1 MQAGISRCW
10 ARNLT
15 TGTRR
20 ENKGEFENARASLML
35 RRLLMRTVIG
45 FGVLAFGYVLT
56 APPIVKT
63 MTKRTGSW
71 WWPAFYAPMMLGLE
85 NNVTHPVFKW
95 YFNDVWD
102 CDLVFL

>member
-1 MQAGISRCW
+1 
-10 ARNLT
+10 
-15 TGTRR
+15 
-20 ENKGEFENARASLML
+20 
-35 RRLLMRTVIG
+35 MRTVIG

-85 NNVTHPVFKW
+85 PSAVR
-95 YFNDVWD
+95 
-102 CDLVFL
+102 